1 MTHNPLVII
10 PARGGSK
17 GIPRKNMKPLG
28 GRPLIAYSI
37 DTAME
42 IADTGHIIFS
52 TDDEEIAEVAR
63 KCGLR
68 VEYMRPP
75 ALATD
80 TASSRDVML
89 DAMDYVEQKGMK
101 FDSIVLLQ
109 PTSPFRT
116 LEDVKGAMNLY
127 SPECDMVVSVV
138 EAACNPYYDC
148 FEADPRSGFL
158 HISKG
163 DGMYTRRQDA
173 PNVWQYNGAV
183 YVINPRSLR
192 QMPMGAFRKRIPFPM
207 SRDHSLDLDTPTDWL
222 MAEAQMAQL
231 SSR

>member
-1 MTHNPLVII
+1 MTNNPLVII

-17 GIPRKNMKPLG
+17 GIPRKNIKLLG

-37 DTAME
+37 DIAIQTADAE
-42 IADTGHIIFS
+42 HIILS

-68 VEYMRPP
+68 VDYMRP
-75 ALATD
+75 AELAAD
-80 TASSRDVML
+80 TTPSRDVML
-89 DAMDYVEQKGMK
+89 DAMNHAGQKDLR

-116 LEDVKGAMNLY
+116 LDDVKGAMNLY

-163 DGMYTRRQDA
+163 EGMFTRRQDA
-173 PNVWQYNGAV
+173 PRAWQYNGAV

-192 QMPMGAFRKRIPFPM
+192 QMPMGAFRKRVPFPM
-207 SRDHSLDLDTPTDWL
+207 DRDHSLDLDTPADWFVAEAL
-222 MAEAQMAQL
+222 MAQH